1 MCNDFKKRFFET
13 NMLNVFIKGIYETP
27 DPFAELWR
35 QRHFCMFFLQSPI
48 SCFFLQEDIHN
59 IYRSA

>member
-1 MCNDFKKRFFET
+1 MFNDFKKRFFET

-35 QRHFCMFFLQSPI
+35 QRHFCMFFFYSHLYHVFS
-48 SCFFLQEDIHN
+48 SRG
-59 IYRSA
+59 YT